1 MTFNL
6 LPQGFVNRLKSK
18 CASPW
23 ADSPSI
29 ERSDVQQQPRISAGQ
44 ERSWRPT
51 AELQL

>member
-29 ERSDVQQQPRISAGQ
+29 ERSDVQQ
-44 ERSWRPT
+44 
-51 AELQL
+51 